1 MVKDPI
7 RRKMCLMPGSML
19 GRSAALTIDLVLCE
33 EDEECVPLPKRRPRE
48 NDMMPSIEIG
58 YNFTLE
64 CI

>member
-33 EDEECVPLPKRRPRE
+33 EDEECVPFPSQRE
-48 NDMMPSIEIG
+48 NNMMPSIEIG
-58 YNFTLE
+58 YYFTLE
-64 CI
+64 CT